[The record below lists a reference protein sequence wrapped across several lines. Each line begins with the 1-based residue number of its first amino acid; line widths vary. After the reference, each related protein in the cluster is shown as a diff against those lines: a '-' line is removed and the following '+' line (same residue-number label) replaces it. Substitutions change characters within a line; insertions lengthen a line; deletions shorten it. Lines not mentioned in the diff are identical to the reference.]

1 MKKHIDEEPYEKKQ
15 TSIRLRIGIRKRLG
29 QASLDYDLTQ
39 QDIIN
44 NALEAE
50 LDRLATGEQSES
62 LTPCHVTSATVIDGY
77 DAAMPVGIAPGDF
90 PIVRQLR
97 DLLNSEQRAMAI
109 DIIAAMHKRLDD
121 NALGEQRTGTEGRE
135 T

>member
-1 MKKHIDEEPYEKKQ
+1 MKPKKPITFRLTEEEARQWWDAVPHQ
-15 TSIRLRIGIRKRLG
+15 GG
-29 QASLDYDLTQ
+29 
-39 QDIIN
+39 QDILRNFVLRVIAN
-44 NALEAE
+44 GGAVQEN
-50 LDRLATGEQSES
+50 GETES
-62 LTPCHVTSATVIDGY
+62 LTHRHVTSATVIDGY

-121 NALGEQRTGTEGRE
+121 NALGEQRTGTEAGRRNRVPYF
-135 T
+135 